1 MPPSQVDWTPAV
13 VVLTVGVALGLF
25 FIWRA
30 LHAGRAAAPAPAVP
44 ALELRDLEAK
54 RDALIVQ
61 LRELEDT
68 AAKRTGDQLASERY
82 ELELEAARAWH
93 ALDERQIGAPGGA
106 RSKAAPATR
115 PATDTVVAAPPSA
128 WKGFLWG
135 VGSVSAVLLL
145 VVFVSRSAEERR
157 DGGSPTGG
165 GGGVAGGGTE
175 AGDPELERLQAAV
188 AARPDDLA
196 ARLDLARLQLM
207 RQDMMGV
214 FEQTQAVLERE
225 PDNPRA
231 LSYQALVRMAMG
243 QSDQA
248 ESMLKRAIAKD
259 PDLVDGYVHLML
271 VYLNMGRGRDAET
284 TLATASKKFPDQAA
298 SLSSLFSQMRAA
310 ASGASE
316 TSAPGTSSP
325 ADTPGGAAGAV
336 AAPTASGRRV
346 TGVLSL
352 DPSAA
357 ARVGAGGV
365 VYVMLRPA
373 GVREG
378 PPLAA
383 IRLPGSGFP
392 LAFAI
397 GDADAMTGEPIPD
410 AVLVEARLDRDG
422 DVATRD
428 AGEPYGS
435 ADGIALGTANL
446 QIVLK
451 PRD

>member
-1 MPPSQVDWTPAV
+1 MPPAQVDWTPAA
-13 VVLTVGVALGLF
+13 VVLSVGVVLGLF

-30 LHAGRAAAPAPAVP
+30 VSAGRTAVTARAVP
-44 ALELRDLEAK
+44 DLELRDLEAK
-54 RDALIVQ
+54 RDALILQ

-68 AAKRTGDQLASERY
+68 AAKRSGDQLASERY
-82 ELELEAARAWH
+82 ALELEAARAWR
-93 ALDERQIGAPGGA
+93 ALDERQLTAPSGA
-106 RSKAAPATR
+106 RPVADTPKTVAEAA
-115 PATDTVVAAPPSA
+115 VAEPPSA

-145 VVFVSRSAEERR
+145 VMLVSRSAEERR
-157 DGGSPTGG
+157 DRGSPTGG
-165 GGGVAGGGTE
+165 GPMAAGGAE

-225 PDNPRA
+225 PENPRA
-231 LSYQALVRMAMG
+231 LAYQALVRMAMG

-271 VYLNMGRGRDAET
+271 VYLNMGRGRDAEA
-284 TLATASKKFPDQAA
+284 TLATASKKFPDQAQSLA
-298 SLSSLFSQMRAA
+298 SLFGQMRAA

-316 TSAPGTSSP
+316 ASTTGTAAAPASAS
-325 ADTPGGAAGAV
+325 GGATGSA
-336 AAPTASGRRV
+336 AAPAASGRRV
-346 TGVLSL
+346 TGILSL

-357 ARVGAGGV
+357 ARLGAGGV

-397 GDADAMTGEPIPD
+397 GDADAMTGDPIPD
-410 AVLVEARLDRDG
+410 SVLVEARLDRDG

-428 AGEPYGS
+428 AGDPYGS

>member
-1 MPPSQVDWTPAV
+1 MPPSPVDWTPAA
-13 VVLTVGVALGLF
+13 VVLSVGVVLGLF

-30 LHAGRAAAPAPAVP
+30 VSAGRTAVTARAVP
-44 ALELRDLEAK
+44 DLELRDLEAK
-54 RDALIVQ
+54 RDALILQ

-68 AAKRTGDQLASERY
+68 AAKRSGDQLANERY
-82 ELELEAARAWH
+82 ALELEAARAWR
-93 ALDERQIGAPGGA
+93 ALDERQLTAPSGA
-106 RSKAAPATR
+106 RPVAETPKTSAEAAIAE
-115 PATDTVVAAPPSA
+115 PPSA

-145 VVFVSRSAEERR
+145 VMLVSRSAEERR
-157 DGGSPTGG
+157 DRGSPTGG
-165 GGGVAGGGTE
+165 GPMAAGGAET
-175 AGDPELERLQAAV
+175 GDPERLQAAV

-225 PDNPRA
+225 PENPRA
-231 LSYQALVRMAMG
+231 LAYQALVRMAMG

-248 ESMLKRAIAKD
+248 ESMLKRAIAND

-271 VYLNMGRGRDAET
+271 VYLNMGRGLDAEA
-284 TLATASKKFPDQAA
+284 TLATASKRFPDQAQSLA
-298 SLSSLFSQMRAA
+298 SLFGQMRAA

-316 TSAPGTSSP
+316 ASTTGSAASAPAS
-325 ADTPGGAAGAV
+325 GGATGS
-336 AAPTASGRRV
+336 AAAAAASGRRV

-357 ARVGAGGV
+357 ARLGAGGV

-383 IRLPGSGFP
+383 VRLPGSGFP

-397 GDADAMTGEPIPD
+397 GDADAMTGEPIPGK
-410 AVLVEARLDRDG
+410 VLVEARLDRDG